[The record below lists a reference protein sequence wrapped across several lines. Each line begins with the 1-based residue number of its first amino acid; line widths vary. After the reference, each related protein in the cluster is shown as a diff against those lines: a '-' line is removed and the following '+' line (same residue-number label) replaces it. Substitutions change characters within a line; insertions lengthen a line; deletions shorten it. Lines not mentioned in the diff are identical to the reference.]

1 MPITTAA
8 KKALRQSKKRQQRNV
23 RIRNKIK
30 TITRQVDDLVKDGKK
45 QEAEKILQQ
54 AYSALDK
61 AVKKKILKKKTVA
74 RKKSRLARAV
84 NKSQKGGKKKVV
96 KKKAEKK
103 AKK

>member
-8 KKALRQSKKRQQRNV
+8 KKALRQSKRRQQRNV

-30 TITRQVDDLVKDGKK
+30 AITRQVDDLVKEGKK

-74 RKKSRLARAV
+74 RKKSRLARSV

-96 KKKAEKK
+96 KKKVKK
-103 AKK
+103 KTKK